1 MGDTLGYV
9 VAGGNGNGGAFTQMG
24 VSYGMFVTDSYN
36 IYISEQSNHRVMKWL
51 NGNTTAG
58 VLVAGGN
65 GAGNTADKLSSPWG
79 VYVDVNA
86 SIYVVDRGNH
96 RVQMWSPGAS
106 VGITVAGSTSD
117 AGPWSYQFNS
127 PTSITF
133 DFDGYMYIV
142 DYNNARIQ
150 RWYPG
155 ASYGTTVASG
165 ALNLPIGLAF

>member
-1 MGDTLGYV
+1 
-9 VAGGNGNGGAFTQMG
+9 
-24 VSYGMFVTDSYN
+24 
-36 IYISEQSNHRVMKWL
+36 
-51 NGNTTAG
+51 
-58 VLVAGGN
+58 VAGGN

-127 PTSITF
+127 P
-133 DFDGYMYIV
+133 
-142 DYNNARIQ
+142 
-150 RWYPG
+150 
-155 ASYGTTVASG
+155 
-165 ALNLPIGLAF
+165 